1 MSIAVTQPESR
12 PPGTTPVASEVT
24 HRETIKVVWRAFWT
38 SRLIVLAAGVYG
50 ALQVGTAPGYR
61 QYDPYNLTAPSSY
74 LGNLILG
81 PFARWDSVWY
91 LRIAAHGYDNRPQR
105 TAFFPLYPVLI
116 RLGHYVVR
124 SYLLSGILV
133 SLLSFAIALY
143 FLYKLVSIDFG
154 REVAGVAVA
163 LLAFFPYSFFFS
175 AVYTESLFLALCI
188 AAIYYARVGRWAV
201 AAVLGAFAAATRNTG
216 VLLLV
221 PLILMFLYGPR
232 EATALT
238 SGWVKD
244 AGWRRWLP
252 KYRPTRKL
260 LWALVVPLGL
270 FAFLGYLWATT
281 GSPFT
286 TLHVQGFWNRS
297 TVGPILGIVDGVVD
311 ALDGVRQAIHGP
323 GQLFVAPGG
332 AAPLYNTGIDL
343 MLFAFFLL
351 GVVAAIGAIRRLPVA
366 YSIYALAAL
375 LVPLSTPVLRVPFN
389 SLPRFE
395 LVMFP
400 LFIWGAD
407 YLVRKRAVYIGIG
420 MLASTLGLF
429 TMMFATWHF
438 IG

>member
-1 MSIAVTQPESR
+1 VSFTVTKTESE
-12 PPGTTPVASEVT
+12 PSGPAPVASEVT
-24 HRETIKVVWRAFWT
+24 QREALKVVWRAFWT
-38 SRLIVLAAGVYG
+38 SRLIVMAAGVYG
-50 ALQVGTAPGYR
+50 TLQVGVAPGYL
-61 QYDPYNLTAPSSY
+61 QYDRYNLTAPSSY
-74 LGNLILG
+74 LGNLLLG

-91 LRIAAHGYDNRPQR
+91 LKIAAHGYQNKPER
-105 TAFFPLYPVLI
+105 TAFFPLYPTLI
-116 RLGHYVVR
+116 GLSHYVIR
-124 SYLLSGILV
+124 SYILSGILI
-133 SLLSFAIALY
+133 SLISFAVALY
-143 FLYKLVSIDFG
+143 FLYKLTAIDFG
-154 REVAGVAVA
+154 REVAAVAVA
-163 LLAFFPYSFFFS
+163 LLAFFPYSLFFS
-175 AVYTESLFLALCI
+175 AVYTESLFLALT
-188 AAIYYARVGRWAV
+188 V
-201 AAVLGAFAAATRNTG
+201 AAVYFARTGRWGIAAVIGAFGAATRNTG

-232 EATALT
+232 ETTAMV
-238 SGWVKD
+238 SGWVGD
-244 AGWRRWLP
+244 AGWRRYLP
-252 KYRPTRKL
+252 RYRPTRKL
-260 LWALVVPLGL
+260 LWMLVVPLGL
-270 FAFLGYLWATT
+270 FAYLGYLWAAT

-297 TVGPILGIVDGVVD
+297 TVGPILGIIDGVVD

-323 GQLFVAPGG
+323 GQLFIAPGG
-332 AAPLYNTGIDL
+332 STPLYNTAIDL

-351 GVVAAIGAIRRLPVA
+351 GAVSCIGAIRKLPVA
-366 YSIYALAAL
+366 YSMYALASL

>member
-1 MSIAVTQPESR
+1 MSFAVTRTESE
-12 PPGTTPVASEVT
+12 PPGAAPLVPEVT
-24 HRETIKVVWRAFWT
+24 RREAARVVWRAFWT

-50 ALQVGTAPGYR
+50 TLQIGIAPGYR

-91 LRIAAHGYDNRPQR
+91 LRIAAHGYANRTQR
-105 TAFFPLYPVLI
+105 TAFFPLYPLLI
-116 RLGHYVVR
+116 HIGHWVVR
-124 SYLLSGILV
+124 SYILSGILV

-143 FLYKLVSIDFG
+143 FLYKLTAIDFG
-154 REVAGVAVA
+154 KEVASVAVA
-163 LLAFFPYSFFFS
+163 LLAFFPFSLFFS
-175 AVYTESLFLALCI
+175 AIYTESLFLALSV
-188 AAIYYARVGRWAV
+188 AATYFARTGRWGV
-201 AAVLGAFAAATRNTG
+201 AAVLSAFAAATRNTG

-232 EATALT
+232 ESTAVI
-238 SGWVKD
+238 SGWVQD
-244 AGWRRWLP
+244 QGWRRWLP
-252 KYRPTRKL
+252 RYRPTRKL
-260 LWALVVPLGL
+260 LWMLVIPLGL
-270 FAFLGYLWATT
+270 LAYLGYLWAAF

-286 TLHVQGFWNRS
+286 TLHVQGIWNRS

-311 ALDGVRQAIHGP
+311 ALDGVRQVIHGP
-323 GQLFVAPGG
+323 GQLFIAPGG
-332 AAPLYNTGIDL
+332 ATPFFNTAIDL
-343 MLFAFFLL
+343 ALFAFFLL
-351 GVVAAIGAIRRLPVA
+351 GVAACIGAIRRLPLA
-366 YSIYALAAL
+366 YWMYALVSL
-375 LVPLSTPVLRVPFN
+375 LVPISTPVIRVPFN

-407 YLVRKRAVYIGIG
+407 YLIRKRAVYIGIG

-429 TMMFATWHF
+429 TMLFATWRF